1 MLNII
6 KKCIILLIFVMLISI
21 SSCQI
26 SLAVEES
33 TVSVT
38 PKMITAS
45 SGDIF
50 SIDILVDP
58 LGNEIFGAQYEL
70 QFDNNLLKATEQTG
84 GTFLS
89 HDGIETI
96 EVFNNINNSIGNIKY
111 CETRIGEPQEV
122 GSVTDSGILASI
134 TFEVI
139 GTGTSELK
147 LNALLADSDAQPI
160 NSTVSDGICNVEGS
174 AHSSA
179 VEETTEKQENYGSP
193 GFGVVCSIMG
203 FVASLLLIHKKL
215 FK

>member
-6 KKCIILLIFVMLISI
+6 KKCIILSIFIMLILI

-26 SLAVEES
+26 SLAAES

-96 EVFNNINNSIGNIKY
+96 EVSNDINNSVGNIKF

-160 NSTVSDGICNVEGS
+160 NTTVSDGICNVEGS

-203 FVASLLLIHKKL
+203 FVVSLLLIHKKL